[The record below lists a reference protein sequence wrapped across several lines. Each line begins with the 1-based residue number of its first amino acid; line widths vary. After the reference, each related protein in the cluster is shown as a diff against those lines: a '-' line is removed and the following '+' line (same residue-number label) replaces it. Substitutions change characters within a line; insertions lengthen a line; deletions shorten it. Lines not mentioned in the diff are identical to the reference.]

1 MPVERYGARW
11 ANPLVAEITAI
22 QRGGIWEAIQPDGT
36 WADQGLGLFEHYKRL
51 ESLLWPWKGWD
62 RWSEKILRSLIDNR
76 LTALI
81 GPNSSAKTHS
91 VAAFCVARYICFSR
105 NSMTLVS
112 STDIRSLEL
121 RIWGE
126 IKKLW
131 NEAKLRYP
139 ETPGRIIESK
149 QCIVTDIEDLEAT
162 DYRCGIHCIP
172 VLVGGNF
179 QGLSRFSGLKAE
191 RIFLASDE
199 TQFCPPGWFDGIVAL
214 QKNREFKCA
223 ALGNPKDRTDTFGR
237 LAEPAV
243 EVGGWEAYEPTGKT
257 MEWPTRFPGGVAIQ
271 LDGRDTPN
279 NDDVPCKEGED
290 WPFPYLINPDHIA
303 ADIKFHG
310 SEDWHVYMNDYGIF
324 PRDAQARRVIS
335 KLTCDRF
342 RAFEEPSWTGENLVK
357 LFTLDAAYGAVGG
370 DRCIGIETC
379 WGPCTDGKVRL
390 AGVGQPMVIPVR
402 ASVPIEPEEQ
412 IAQWVMDYCVPKGIA
427 PSNVAFD
434 STGRGSLVSAFGRIW
449 STDVVAIEFGGS
461 ASDRPV
467 PTKVR
472 NKDGQILK
480 ASEYYYNFVTELWFA
495 WPALVE
501 SDQCRALPMGVVEEG
516 VLRGWDYRNRKVQ
529 VEPKTA
535 DAGKPSYKA
544 RLGKSPDMADSWVVA
559 IELARRLGFPLGD
572 SGAKDD
578 SIPDWLAYEAQ
589 RSKERLNRKQLVY
602 R

>member
-11 ANPLVAEITAI
+11 SSPIVAEINAI
-22 QRGGIWEAIQPDGT
+22 RRGGIWEQEMSPGV
-36 WADQGLGLFEHYKRL
+36 WVDQGLGLFEHYKRL
-51 ESLLWPWKGWD
+51 QSLLWPWKGWD
-62 RWSEKILRSLIDNR
+62 RWSQQILSSLIENR

-81 GPNSSAKTHS
+81 GPNSSAKTHN
-91 VAAFCVARYICFSR
+91 VAAFVVTRYLCFAK

-131 NEAKLRYP
+131 NEAKIRYP
-139 ETPGRIIESK
+139 DTPGRIIESK
-149 QCIVTDIEDLEAT
+149 QCIVTDIEELEAT

-237 LAEPAV
+237 LAEPSI
-243 EVGGWEAYEPTGKT
+243 ESGGWEAYEPTGKT
-257 MEWPTRFPGGVAIQ
+257 MMWPTRFPGGLAIQ

-279 NDDVPCKEGED
+279 NDDVPKKEGED
-290 WPFPYLINPDHIA
+290 WPYPYLINRNHIA
-303 ADIKFHG
+303 ADIEFHG

-324 PRDAQARRVIS
+324 PRDAQARRVVTRLS
-335 KLTCDRF
+335 CERF
-342 RAFEEPSWTGENLVK
+342 RAFEEPVWRGDSLVK
-357 LFTLDAAYGAVGG
+357 QFTLDAAYGAIGG
-370 DRCIGIETC
+370 DRCVGMETC
-379 WGPCTDGKVRL
+379 WGPCTDGKMRL
-390 AGVGQPMVIPVR
+390 AAVGQPIVIPVK
-402 ASVPIEPEEQ
+402 ASLDIEPEEQ
-412 IAQWVMDYCVPKGIA
+412 IAQWVMDYCVPKGIE
-427 PSNVAFD
+427 PGHVAFD
-434 STGRGSLVSAFGRIW
+434 STGRGSLVSAFGRLW
-449 STDVVAIEFGGS
+449 STDVVPIEFGGS
-461 ASDRPV
+461 ASDRPAPV
-467 PTKVR
+467 KVK
-472 NKDGQILK
+472 NKDGQQIK
-480 ASEYYYNFVTELWFA
+480 AKDYYYNFVTELWFA
-495 WPALVE
+495 WPTLVE
-501 SDQCRALPMGVVEEG
+501 SDQCRALPTPVVDEG
-516 VLRGWDYRNRKVQ
+516 VLRGWDYRNRKLQ

-535 DAGKPSYKA
+535 DAGKPSYKT
-544 RLGKSPDMADSWVVA
+544 RLGRSCDFADTWCIA

-572 SGAKDD
+572 AGAKDD
-578 SIPDWLAYEAQ
+578 EIPSWLEYEAH
-589 RSKERLNRKQLVY
+589 RSKERLKRHQLLY